1 MRSTLNNCM
10 FKMFAILCVLSSA
23 DCRVMFENP
32 PRLYKTWAEC
42 ENAAAI
48 KFEETKVLLAGTE
61 YHSLDVGCE
70 NEDTI

>member
-1 MRSTLNNCM
+1 
-10 FKMFAILCVLSSA
+10 
-23 DCRVMFENP
+23 MFENP